1 MFLILIDIEA
11 CSLLNTLWITKQV
24 GMGRFSQYSL
34 VFFFFLNV
42 SIRFLPLLFLK
53 FQCST
58 SFICPV
64 TETYYCELRLEKEK
78 NIFKVN
84 NLLLKSLF
92 PRRCFFFKFN
102 NGNWLINE
110 ICSKLIIK
118 NPEWRQWRL
127 GLNFSTFTKDFYC
140 FRYFIYTLFRF
151 HPLAW
156 PQPSVIK
163 SI

>member
-1 MFLILIDIEA
+1 MFLILINEA
-11 CSLLNTLWITKQV
+11 CFLLSILWITKQV

-42 SIRFLPLLFLK
+42 SIRFLSLLFLK

-78 NIFKVN
+78 IYLKLTIYFSKVY
-84 NLLLKSLF
+84 F
-92 PRRCFFFKFN
+92 PDGVSSFKFN

>member
-1 MFLILIDIEA
+1 MFLILINIEA
-11 CSLLNTLWITKQV
+11 CFLLNTLWITKQV

-84 NLLLKSLF
+84 SLLLKSLF
-92 PRRCFFFKFN
+92 PRRCFFFQIQQ
-102 NGNWLINE
+102 W
-110 ICSKLIIK
+110 KLIDK
-118 NPEWRQWRL
+118 WNMFKANNKESRMTSMTAGFKLQ
-127 GLNFSTFTKDFYC
+127 
-140 FRYFIYTLFRF
+140 FIYERLLLFSLFYIHIVPFSSARMATTLG
-151 HPLAW
+151 H
-156 PQPSVIK
+156 
-163 SI
+163 

>member
-1 MFLILIDIEA
+1 MFLILINIEA
-11 CSLLNTLWITKQV
+11 CFLLNILWITKQV

-42 SIRFLPLLFLK
+42 SIRFLSLLFLK

-78 NIFKVN
+78 IYLKLTIYFSKVYF
-84 NLLLKSLF
+84 LDGVSS
-92 PRRCFFFKFN
+92 FKFN

-156 PQPSVIK
+156 PQPSVIR

>member
-1 MFLILIDIEA
+1 MFLILINIEA
-11 CSLLNTLWITKQV
+11 CFLLNILWITKQV

-42 SIRFLPLLFLK
+42 SIRFLSLLFLK

-78 NIFKVN
+78 YIFKVN

-92 PRRCFFFKFN
+92 PRRCFFFQIQQ
-102 NGNWLINE
+102 W
-110 ICSKLIIK
+110 KLIDKWNLFKANNKESRMTSMTAGFKLQYIY
-118 NPEWRQWRL
+118 ERL
-127 GLNFSTFTKDFYC
+127 LLFSLFYIHIVP
-140 FRYFIYTLFRF
+140 FSSALMATTLG
-151 HPLAW
+151 H
-156 PQPSVIK
+156 
-163 SI
+163 